1 MGSSSLFESVREALN
16 GEDRDYTEGSLSRAI
31 GLLAIPMILETA
43 MESLFAVVD
52 IFFVARLGDDAVAT
66 VGLTESLLTF
76 VFAIAMGLS
85 FATTAFV
92 ARRIGEKDPAAAARG
107 AVQSILIGLV
117 ASVIIG
123 AIGVVYA
130 PELLALMGA
139 STAVQQNS
147 AYTRVAIGGSASVML
162 LFLLNAIFRGA
173 GDAVIAMKVLWF
185 GNIINMIL
193 NPCLI
198 FGLGPFPEM
207 GVMGSAVGTLVG
219 RSCAVGYQCWE
230 LFRGSGRI
238 HLTWAAMRFDRELM
252 GHILK
257 PATSGMFQ
265 IFVATASWTALVRIA
280 STFGSEVLA
289 GYTIAIRV
297 VIFSILP
304 SWGLCNAAATLVGQN
319 LGAKKPERA
328 EAAVWQAGRYNMWF
342 LGSLSVVFLI
352 FAESILGIFTSEAA
366 VIGVGADCL
375 RFVCAAYVF
384 LAYGMMMEQAFNG
397 AGDTYTPTMINLGC
411 YWALQIPLAWTLAVT
426 LGYGPRGVFSAI
438 TVAETSLAIVAV
450 LLFRRGRWKTQQI

>member
-1 MGSSSLFESVREALN
+1 MSSLLRALRESLN
-16 GEDRDYTEGSLSRAI
+16 GEEKDFTTGSLRGAI
-31 GLLAIPMILETA
+31 ALLAIPMILETA

-66 VGLTESLLTF
+66 VGLTESLSTF

-107 AVQSILIGLV
+107 AVQSIFIGLV
-117 ASVIIG
+117 AAA
-123 AIGVVYA
+123 AIGLVGVFFA

-139 STAVQQNS
+139 SEAVRKNS
-147 AYTRVAIGGSASVML
+147 GYTRISLAGSAAVML

-185 GNIINMIL
+185 GNAINIVL

-198 FGLGPFPEM
+198 FGWGPFPEM
-207 GVMGSAVGTLVG
+207 GIEGSAVGTLIG
-219 RSCAVGYQCWE
+219 RSSGVVYQAWH

-238 HLTWAAMRFDRELM
+238 RLTWEAVRLDWELM

-257 PATSGMFQ
+257 PAASGMFQ
-265 IFVATASWTALVRIA
+265 IFVATASWTAMVRIA

-319 LGAKKPERA
+319 LGAGKPERA
-328 EAAVWQAGRYNMWF
+328 EASVWEAARYNLWF
-342 LGSLSVVFLI
+342 LGGLSVVFVI
-352 FAESILGIFTSEAA
+352 FAEAVIGIFTQEPK
-366 VIGVGADCL
+366 VIAVGADCL
-375 RFVCAAYVF
+375 RFVSAAYVF
-384 LAYGMMMEQAFNG
+384 LSYGMMMEQAFNG
-397 AGDTYTPTMINLGC
+397 AGDTYTPTMVNLAC
-411 YWALQIPLAWTLAVT
+411 YWALQIPLAWTLAV
-426 LGYGPRGVFSAI
+426 GMGMGPRGVFSAI
-438 TVAETSLAIVAV
+438 AVAETAVAIVAV
-450 LLFRRGRWKTQQI
+450 LLFRRGKWKQQQI